1 MEENK
6 SHVFSFQNSK
16 KKKFWKRKKKGCAHF
31 FLFRSFA
38 KRVSILYR
46 LFEYSVFPTDGSR
59 YTCVRR
65 YRSAA
70 SPPVRCI
77 SMTTNGLDK
86 DFRAP
91 HKQTKRHYGKR
102 VLSWDCQASLL
113 ASPST
118 STRFPDRQWERVGVF
133 PADSVGASH

>member
-1 MEENK
+1 
-6 SHVFSFQNSK
+6 
-16 KKKFWKRKKKGCAHF
+16 
-31 FLFRSFA
+31 
-38 KRVSILYR
+38 
-46 LFEYSVFPTDGSR
+46 
-59 YTCVRR
+59 
-65 YRSAA
+65 
-70 SPPVRCI
+70 
-77 SMTTNGLDK
+77 MTTNGLDK

-133 PADSVGASH
+133 PADRVGASH